1 MVPAMS
7 HGRRRWALTALW
19 VLGAGFAIGVFV
31 LRRDLL
37 EELLAGATGA
47 SLFVGGAVYLALGC
61 LRSFTLIPA
70 TSLVLLGTVLLPPAI
85 LFPLTL
91 VGILVSSAAVYYFA
105 EALALDELLE
115 RRHAGQLARVRA
127 LLERHGFPIVVGWAF
142 FPLVPTDLVC
152 YLAGV
157 IRMPI
162 AVLLLG
168 VGLGEGAIC
177 GLYIFVGD
185 SLLRAIGWR

>member
-1 MVPAMS
+1 MVGAMN
-7 HGRRRWALTALW
+7 HQQRRRILTALW
-19 VLGAGFAIGVFV
+19 LVGAGFAIWVFV
-31 LRRDLL
+31 FRREALEGLL
-37 EELLAGATGA
+37 DSASGA
-47 SLFVGGAVYLALGC
+47 SLIAGGAIYLGLGC

-70 TSLVLLGTVLLPPAI
+70 TSLVILGTVFLPPAI

-105 EALALDELLE
+105 ETLHIDEILKE
-115 RRHAGQLARVRA
+115 KHGEQLARVRA

-142 FPLVPTDLVC
+142 FPLVPTDLIC

-157 IRMPI
+157 TRMPI

-168 VGLGEGAIC
+168 VGIGEGAIC
-177 GLYIFVGD
+177 AVYIFVGD
-185 SLLRAIGWR
+185 SLLQALGWR